1 METYKRELVRMRT
14 VTKKKMKR
22 ILIQAE
28 RTKDAE
34 ERVGL
39 LYMYYSMAKSLA
51 KIEETICE
59 L

>member
-22 ILIQAE
+22 VLIQAE
-28 RTKDAE
+28 RTRDTD
-34 ERVGL
+34 EREGL
-39 LYMYYSMAKSLA
+39 LLMYCSMAKSLA
-51 KIEETICE
+51 KIEEVICG

>member
-34 ERVGL
+34 ERDGL
-39 LYMYYSMAKSLA
+39 LYMYCSMAKSLA